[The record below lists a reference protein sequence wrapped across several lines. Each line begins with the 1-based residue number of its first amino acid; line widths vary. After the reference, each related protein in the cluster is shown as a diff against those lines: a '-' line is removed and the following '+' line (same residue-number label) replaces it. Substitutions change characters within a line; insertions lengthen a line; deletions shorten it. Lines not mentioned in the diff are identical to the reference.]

1 MKRPGEYKH
10 GKNLTNQTN
19 LILPLPLRNQVF
31 FYRINELQANSQKR
45 GRTVDECV
53 KHCL

>member
-10 GKNLTNQTN
+10 GKNPTNHTN

-31 FYRINELQANSQKR
+31 FCRINKLQTRPVVKSEDEL
-45 GRTVDECV
+45 
-53 KHCL
+53 